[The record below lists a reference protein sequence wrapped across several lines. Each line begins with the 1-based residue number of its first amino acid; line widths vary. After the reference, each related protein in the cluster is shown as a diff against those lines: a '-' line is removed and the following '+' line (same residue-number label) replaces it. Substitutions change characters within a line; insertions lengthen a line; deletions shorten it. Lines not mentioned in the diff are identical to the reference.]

1 MSTNKNR
8 LAADDRKIRL
18 FSRGFIWLFILLTV
32 YPIIFV
38 MQTSFK
44 KTSEFYTNIWGFP
57 KVWALENYVNA
68 WSVANIGKYMLNSL
82 IIVVIVLLVTLFC
95 GALAGYAL
103 SRFHIRF
110 AELIMLLILLCTMTP
125 SEGVIMPMYLMISK
139 MKIVGTF
146 ASMIVPYIGWGLPMT
161 TYIFRN
167 FFNTL
172 PNELLESARIDGC
185 SETKTFILIATPLM
199 LPAIATNAIF
209 LFVSWWGELL
219 WATVELASSS
229 MKTIPIGLVSFS
241 AQFGTD
247 WGTLSAAV
255 CIVLT
260 PLVIFF
266 LFVQK
271 YFIGGLTGG
280 AVKG

>member
-1 MSTNKNR
+1 MNTKKSR
-8 LAADDRKIRL
+8 LGDDRNTRRL
-18 FSRGFIWLFILLTV
+18 SRIIIWIYLIVTA

-38 MQTSFK
+38 ILTSLK
-44 KTSEFYTNIWGFP
+44 STNEFYTNIWGLP
-57 KVWALENYVNA
+57 QTVA
-68 WSVANIGKYMLNSL
+68 WDNFSKAWETAHMGSYMLNSL
-82 IIVVIVLLVTLFC
+82 IIVVIVLAVTLVT

-103 SRFHIRF
+103 SRLRIKC
-110 AELIMLLILLCTMTP
+110 AEIIMLLILLCTMVP
-125 SEGVIMPMYLMISK
+125 SEGVIMPMYLLVSK
-139 MKIVGTF
+139 LGMTGTYL
-146 ASMIVPYIGWGLPMT
+146 SMIIPYIGWGLPMT

-167 FFNTL
+167 YFDTV
-172 PNELLESARIDGC
+172 PNELLEAARIDGC
-185 SETKTFILIATPLM
+185 TEMKTFTRVAAPLM

-209 LFVSWWGELL
+209 IFVSWWGELL
-219 WATVELASSS
+219 WATVELAGSQ

-247 WGTLSAAV
+247 WGALSAAV
-255 CIVLT
+255 CIVLV
-260 PLVIFF
+260 PLIIFF

>member
-1 MSTNKNR
+1 MSTRKNC
-8 LAADDRKIRL
+8 LDANDRKIRL

-38 MQTSFK
+38 LQTSFK
-44 KTSEFYTNIWGFP
+44 KTSEFYTNIWGLP
-57 KVWALENYVNA
+57 KIWAFENYVNA
-68 WSVANIGKYMLNSL
+68 WSIANIGKYMLNSL
-82 IIVVIVLLVTLFC
+82 IIVAIVLLVTLFC

-139 MKIVGTF
+139 MKIVGTYT
-146 ASMIVPYIGWGLPMT
+146 SMILPYIGWGLPMT

-209 LFVSWWGELL
+209 LFVGWWGELL

>member
-1 MSTNKNR
+1 MSTRNNR
-8 LAADDRKIRL
+8 LDANDRKMRL

-44 KTSEFYTNIWGFP
+44 KTSEFYTNIWGLP
-57 KVWALENYVNA
+57 KIWAFENYVNA
-68 WSVANIGKYMLNSL
+68 WSIANIGEYMLNSI
-82 IIVVIVLLVTLFC
+82 IIVAIVLLVTLFC

-139 MKIVGTF
+139 MKIVGTYT
-146 ASMIVPYIGWGLPMT
+146 SMILPYIGWGLPMT

>member
-1 MSTNKNR
+1 MSTNSNR

-18 FSRGFIWLFILLTV
+18 ISRVFIWLFILMTV
-32 YPIIFV
+32 YPIVFV
-38 MQTSFK
+38 LQTSFK

-82 IIVVIVLLVTLFC
+82 IIVAIVLLVTLFC

-139 MKIVGTF
+139 LKIVGTF
-146 ASMIVPYIGWGLPMT
+146 TSMIIPYIGWGLPMT

-219 WATVELASSS
+219 WATVELASSP

>member
-1 MSTNKNR
+1 MSTRKNR
-8 LAADDRKIRL
+8 LDANDRKIRL
-18 FSRGFIWLFILLTV
+18 FSRGFIWLFILMTV
-32 YPIIFV
+32 YPIVFV

-44 KTSEFYTNIWGFP
+44 KTSEFYTNIWGLP
-57 KVWALENYVNA
+57 KLWAFENYVSA
-68 WSVANIGKYMLNSL
+68 WSVANIGEYMLNSL
-82 IIVVIVLLVTLFC
+82 IIVAIVLLVTLFC

-139 MKIVGTF
+139 MKIVGTYT
-146 ASMIVPYIGWGLPMT
+146 SMILPYIGWGLPMT

-185 SETKTFILIATPLM
+185 SETKTFVLIATPLM

>member
-1 MSTNKNR
+1 MSTRKNC
-8 LAADDRKIRL
+8 LDTNDRKIRL

-44 KTSEFYTNIWGFP
+44 KTSEFYTNIWGLP
-57 KVWALENYVNA
+57 KIWAFENYVNA
-68 WSVANIGKYMLNSL
+68 WSIANIGEYMLNSL
-82 IIVVIVLLVTLFC
+82 IIVAIVLLVTLFC

-139 MKIVGTF
+139 MKIVGTYT
-146 ASMIVPYIGWGLPMT
+146 SMILPYIGWGLPMT

-209 LFVSWWGELL
+209 LFVAWWGELL

-271 YFIGGLTGG
+271 YFIGGLMGG